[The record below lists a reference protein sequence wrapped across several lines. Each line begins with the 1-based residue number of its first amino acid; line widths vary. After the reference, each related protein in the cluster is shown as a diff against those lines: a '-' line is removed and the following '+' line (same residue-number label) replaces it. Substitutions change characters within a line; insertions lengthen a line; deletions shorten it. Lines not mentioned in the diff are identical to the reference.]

1 MDIDELKNKWQ
12 DIDCRTEKLEEENLR
27 LSREI
32 AAGKITGSK
41 EKLTKSFKGS
51 LAACFFLPILA
62 PFTYKVMEMP
72 LWFSWAY
79 AIFGIIMGIFSL
91 VICFRLR
98 KIDLSIMSVLTAF
111 EESLKIKQ
119 TIFYARLT
127 GIVTGGILLTELAAV
142 ILFKNNDLYMQMGFV
157 GGLVVGLGIGIY
169 KIKRQHSLMRQI
181 IDELQQCK

>member
-1 MDIDELKNKWQ
+1 
-12 DIDCRTEKLEEENLR
+12 
-27 LSREI
+27 
-32 AAGKITGSK
+32 
-41 EKLTKSFKGS
+41 
-51 LAACFFLPILA
+51 
-62 PFTYKVMEMP
+62 MEMP